1 MAKNFNNNRGRN
13 RNNRNRRKSAPVKIN
28 YPTTVSY
35 YEGITVGAL
44 AKRLERK
51 SGEIIKILFKMGSMA
66 TINDAL
72 SNDLVEL
79 IALELGVEA
88 TLEVE
93 AIEEAMNLDAEVVDS
108 DEDLVTRAP
117 VVTIMGH
124 VDHGKTSLLDTIRKT
139 DVTDGEFGGITQH
152 IGAYQVN
159 VNNKPITF
167 LDTPGHEAFTAM
179 RARGTKVTD
188 IVIIVVAADDGVM
201 PQTKEAVDHALVA
214 KTPIIVAINKI
225 DKPGVNTDRILSE
238 MAELGLTPEAW
249 GGETIFAEVSART
262 GEGIDS
268 LLETIQFVA
277 EVQELKANPKRLA
290 LGTAIEAE
298 LDKGRG
304 VVTTLLVQNGTLNM
318 GDYIVVGTTS
328 GRIKKMTNHNGV
340 DMQEA
345 LPSMPVEILGLN
357 EVPVAGD
364 SFRVFEDEK
373 TAKEVAAR
381 RKHLLE
387 SAERGASSAMSLD
400 DLAKQILEGDMK
412 EIPVIVKSDVQG
424 TAEAVKSS
432 LEKIDVEGVR
442 VNVLRAQAGGISES
456 DIMLAHA
463 SNAIVYGFNVRPN
476 SNVRAK
482 AAEDKVEIRL
492 HNVIYKLVEEMEAAM
507 KGMLDPV
514 FEEVIFGQAEVR
526 ETYKVSKIGTIAGCM
541 VTEGKM
547 VRESSIRLIR
557 DDIVIYDGTMASLKR
572 FNDDAKEVQKGFECG
587 ITIKNFND
595 IKIGDII
602 ESHGEQEVPVI

>member
-1 MAKNFNNNRGRN
+1 MAKNFSRKNRG
-13 RNNRNRRKSAPVKIN
+13 RNNRNRRKSAPIKIN

-51 SGEIIKILFKMGSMA
+51 SGEIIKILFKLGSMA
-66 TINDAL
+66 TINDPL
-72 SNDLVEL
+72 SADLVEL
-79 IALELGVEA
+79 ITLELGVEA
-88 TLEVE
+88 TLEVDF
-93 AIEEAMNLDAEVVDS
+93 IENEMDFEQDVEDKE
-108 DEDLVTRAP
+108 EDLVERAP

-159 VNNKPITF
+159 VDGKPITF

-201 PQTKEAVDHALVA
+201 PQTKEAIDHALVA
-214 KTPIIVAINKI
+214 KSPIIVAINKI

-238 MAELGLTPEAW
+238 MSELGLVTEAW
-249 GGETIFAEVSART
+249 GGETMFVEVSAKTGQGVDELLESIQLLAEVS
-262 GEGIDS
+262 
-268 LLETIQFVA
+268 
-277 EVQELKANPKRLA
+277 ELKANPNRAA

-304 VVTTLLVQNGTLNM
+304 VVASLLVQNGTLRH

-328 GRIKKMTNHNGV
+328 GRIRKMTDHHGK
-340 DMQEA
+340 DIEFA
-345 LPSMPVEILGLN
+345 LPSTPVEILGLN
-357 EVPVAGD
+357 EVPIAGD

-373 TAKEVAAR
+373 TAKEVAS
-381 RKHLLE
+381 RKKQLLDA
-387 SAERGASSAMSLD
+387 AERGISSAMSLE

-432 LEKIDVEGVR
+432 LEKIDVAGVR
-442 VNVLRAQAGGISES
+442 VNVLRAQAGGITES
-456 DIMLAHA
+456 DVMLAHA
-463 SNAIVYGFNVRPN
+463 SKAVIYGFNVRPN
-476 SNVRAK
+476 ANVRAK
-482 AAEDKVEIRL
+482 AAEDKVTIRL
-492 HNVIYKLVEEMEAAM
+492 HNVIYKLVEEMESVM
-507 KGMLDPV
+507 KGMLDPI
-514 FEEVIFGQAEVR
+514 FEEVVFGQAEVR
-526 ETYKVSKIGTIAGCM
+526 ETYKVSKVGTIAGCM

-547 VRESSIRLIR
+547 VRGSQIRLIR
-557 DDIVIYDGTMASLKR
+557 DDIVIYEGDEGSLKR
-572 FNDDAKEVQKGFECG
+572 FNDDAKEVARGFECG

-595 IKIGDII
+595 LKNGDII
-602 ESHGEQEVPVI
+602 ESHGEEEVPAI

>member
-1 MAKNFNNNRGRN
+1 MARNYNQNRN
-13 RNNRNRRKSAPVKIN
+13 RNRSRNRRKSAPVKIN

-35 YEGITVGAL
+35 YEGITVGTL

-51 SGEIIKILFKMGSMA
+51 AGEIIKILFKMGSMA

-72 SNDLVEL
+72 STDMVEL
-79 IALELGVEA
+79 IAMELNVTA
-88 TLEVE
+88 TLEVD
-93 AIEEAMNLDAEVVDS
+93 AMEEEMNLDAEVIDKE
-108 DEDLVTRAP
+108 EDLVERSP

-159 VNNKPITF
+159 VNGRAITF

-201 PQTKEAVDHALVA
+201 PQTKEAIDHALVA
-214 KTPIIVAINKI
+214 ETPIIVAINKI

-238 MAELGLTPEAW
+238 MADLGLMPEAW
-249 GGETIFAEVSART
+249 GGDTIFAEVSAKT
-262 GEGIDS
+262 GQGIES

-277 EVQELKANPKRLA
+277 EVQELKANPNRLA
-290 LGTAIEAE
+290 IGTAIEAE

-304 VVTTLLVQNGTLNM
+304 VVTTLLVQNGSLNM

-328 GRIKKMTNHNGV
+328 GRIRKMTNHHGQDIEV
-340 DMQEA
+340 A
-345 LPSMPVEILGLN
+345 LPSTPVEILGLN
-357 EVPVAGD
+357 EVPIAGD

-373 TAKEVAAR
+373 TAKEVASR
-381 RKHLLE
+381 RKHIAE
-387 SAERGASSAMSLD
+387 SAERGASSAMSLE

-432 LEKIDVEGVR
+432 LEKIEVEGVR

-476 SNVRAK
+476 ANVRSK

-514 FEEVIFGQAEVR
+514 YEEVVYGQAEVR
-526 ETYKVSKIGTIAGCM
+526 ETYKVSRVGTIAGCM
-541 VTEGKM
+541 VVDGKM
-547 VRESSIRLIR
+547 VRNSHIRLIR
-557 DDIVIYDGTMASLKR
+557 DDIVIYDGEMASLKR
-572 FNDDAKEVQKGFECG
+572 FNDDAKEVAQGFECG

-595 IKIGDII
+595 IKLGDII
-602 ESHGEQEVPVI
+602 ESHGQQEVPVV

>member
-1 MAKNFNNNRGRN
+1 MNRNN
-13 RNNRNRRKSAPVKIN
+13 NNRNRNYRKKRRNTAPVVIN

-51 SGEIIKILFKMGSMA
+51 SGEIIKIMFKLGSMV
-66 TINDAL
+66 TINDPLA
-72 SNDLVEL
+72 SDLVEL
-79 IALELGVEA
+79 IALELNVTA
-88 TLEVE
+88 TLEVD
-93 AIEEAMNLDAEVVDS
+93 AIEKEMDFESEIIDNE
-108 DEDLVTRAP
+108 EDLVERAP

-152 IGAYQVN
+152 IGAYQVKIN
-159 VNNKPITF
+159 DKLITF

-188 IVIIVVAADDGVM
+188 IVVIVVAADDGVM
-201 PQTKEAVDHALVA
+201 PQTKEAIDHALVA
-214 KTPIIVAINKI
+214 NSPIIVAINKI
-225 DKPGVNTDRILSE
+225 DKPGVNTDRIISE
-238 MAELGLTPEAW
+238 MSELGLVTEAW
-249 GGETIFAEVSART
+249 GGNTMFLEVSAKTGQGVEALLESIQLLAEVS
-262 GEGIDS
+262 
-268 LLETIQFVA
+268 
-277 EVQELKANPKRLA
+277 ELKANPDRLA
-290 LGTAIEAE
+290 SGTAIEAE

-304 VVTTLLVQNGTLNM
+304 VVASLLVQNGTLHH

-328 GRIKKMTNHNGV
+328 GRIRKMTDHHGNDIKV
-340 DMQEA
+340 A
-345 LPSMPVEILGLN
+345 LPSTPVEILGLN
-357 EVPVAGD
+357 EVPIAGD

-373 TAKEVAAR
+373 TAKEVAS
-381 RKHLLE
+381 RKKNLLDA
-387 SAERGASSAMSLD
+387 AERGVSSAMSLE
-400 DLAKQILEGDMK
+400 DLAKQILEGNMK

-424 TAEAVKSS
+424 TAEAVRSS

-442 VNVLRAQAGGISES
+442 VNVLRAQAGGITES
-456 DIMLAHA
+456 DVMLAHA
-463 SNAIVYGFNVRPN
+463 SNAIIFGFNVRPN
-476 SNVRAK
+476 ANVRSK
-482 AAEDKVEIRL
+482 AAEDNVEIRL

-541 VTEGKM
+541 VIDGKM
-547 VRESSIRLIR
+547 VRNSSIRLIR
-557 DDIVIYDGTMASLKR
+557 DDIVIYDGEMASLKR

-595 IKIGDII
+595 LKIGDII
-602 ESHGEQEVPVI
+602 ESHGEKEVAVV